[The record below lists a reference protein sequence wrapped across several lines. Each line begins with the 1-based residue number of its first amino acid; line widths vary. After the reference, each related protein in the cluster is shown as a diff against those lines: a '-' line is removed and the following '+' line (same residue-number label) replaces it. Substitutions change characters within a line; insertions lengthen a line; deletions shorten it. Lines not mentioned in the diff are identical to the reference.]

1 MSDRAE
7 IHAFSR
13 HFLDVA
19 TEYAK
24 KCEVR
29 RLALGDSSFDL
40 YTHPLNPISSRLNSA
55 FFSSNKKN
63 AIDSLII
70 WENLGD
76 LKLPVAMWS
85 SSLHYPLGQVD
96 ERISTPF
103 RVAIDRHTGSISV
116 YDKERRMGAV
126 WKSNLVDLPYWSI
139 ATPFRV
145 ILSWF
150 ADLSGAEFIHSA
162 SVSRGENALLIS
174 GPSGSG
180 KSTLSIF
187 AALNGYE
194 LISDDFTLVKDNR
207 AYAVYTRG
215 KVHEN
220 SLFYKLLRRGV
231 VAEPGND
238 GEKRIIDLLASPLQV
253 TRSSNIRGIVV
264 PIVTGLTAF
273 ARMRSSEAFRQV
285 APYSISGLLG
295 GNSGSLK
302 RIADLLRILP
312 TIRFALAHE
321 PHENLDALG
330 EIFQQV
336 T

>member
-1 MSDRAE
+1 MSDREKVHSFA
-7 IHAFSR
+7 R

-19 TEYAK
+19 TEYAS
-24 KCEVR
+24 KCKVR

-40 YTHPLNPISSRLNSA
+40 YTLPTNPISSRLNSA
-55 FFSSNKKN
+55 FFSSNEAN
-63 AIDSLII
+63 AMDSLVV

-76 LKLPVAMWS
+76 LKLPVATWS

-126 WKSNLVDLPYWSI
+126 WKSKLVDLPYWSI

-145 ILSWF
+145 VLSWF

-162 SVSRGENALLIS
+162 SISRGENALLIS
-174 GPSGSG
+174 GPSGTG

-194 LISDDFTLVKDNR
+194 LISDDFTLVKNNR

-220 SLFYKLLRRGV
+220 TFFYKLLSQGV
-231 VAEPGND
+231 AVEPGND
-238 GEKRIIDLLASPLQV
+238 GEKRIIDLLSSPLKV
-253 TRSSNIRGIVV
+253 ARSSNIRGVVV
-264 PIVTGLTAF
+264 PIVTGLTAYS
-273 ARMRSSEAFRQV
+273 RMRTSEAFRQV

-295 GNSGSLK
+295 GNSGSLR
-302 RIADLLRILP
+302 RIADLLRDLP
-312 TIRFALAHE
+312 SIRLALAHE
-321 PHENLDALG
+321 HSDNLDALD
-330 EIFQQV
+330 EIFHQV